1 LEGRWLLSHTLR
13 RNSVLL
19 RLKPLGFTDA
29 TARANIALYLSVYR
43 NPPASDRLRAFC
55 RMNKTS
61 PYGGY
66 A

>member
-19 RLKPLGFTDA
+19 RLKPLGFADA
-29 TARANIALYLSVYR
+29 IARANIALYLSVYR
-43 NPPASDRLRAFC
+43 NSLLPAACARFA
-55 RMNKTS
+55 
-61 PYGGY
+61 